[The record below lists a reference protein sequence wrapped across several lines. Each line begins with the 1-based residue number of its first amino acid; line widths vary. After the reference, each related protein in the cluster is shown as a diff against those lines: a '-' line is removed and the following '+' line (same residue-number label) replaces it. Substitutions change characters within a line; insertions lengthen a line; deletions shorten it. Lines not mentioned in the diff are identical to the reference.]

1 MNAARNRKAAV
12 NLLKS
17 QPKGLDRPSPP
28 GAKLWTMRVSTL
40 HALIGDE
47 EGATLVEY
55 SLVVALIAV
64 LCIAAISFL
73 GGKVSRMFS
82 TIGASVAA
90 A

>member
-1 MNAARNRKAAV
+1 
-12 NLLKS
+12 
-17 QPKGLDRPSPP
+17 
-28 GAKLWTMRVSTL
+28 MRVSTL
-40 HALIGDE
+40 CALIGDE

-73 GGKVSRMFS
+73 GGKVSHLFS
-82 TIGASVAA
+82 TIGSSVAA

>member
-1 MNAARNRKAAV
+1 V
-12 NLLKS
+12 L
-17 QPKGLDRPSPP
+17 
-28 GAKLWTMRVSTL
+28 TTL
-40 HALIGDE
+40 RSMSLDE

-73 GGKVSRMFS
+73 GGKISTMFS
-82 TIGASVAA
+82 TIGGSIAA